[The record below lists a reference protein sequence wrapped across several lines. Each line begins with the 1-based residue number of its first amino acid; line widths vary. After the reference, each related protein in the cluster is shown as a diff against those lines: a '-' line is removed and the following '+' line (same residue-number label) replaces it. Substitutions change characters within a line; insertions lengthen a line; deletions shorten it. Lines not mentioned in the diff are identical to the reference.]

1 MTRVVLV
8 DDTSW
13 FRAAASAV
21 VAATVGFE
29 LAGSASSAA
38 EAERILMDPEVS
50 PDLVLMDVDLGDGSG
65 IDLTASLT
73 RLRPELRIVL
83 MSTTDKADLPAEVE
97 TCGAIGF
104 VPKIDLTPAMLRCH
118 AGVA

>member
-1 MTRVVLV
+1 MTRVFVV

-13 FRAAASAV
+13 FR
-21 VAATVGFE
+21 VAAGAVIAATDGFE
-29 LAGSASSAA
+29 LGGSASSAA
-38 EAERILMDPEVS
+38 EAERILTDPEMS

-65 IDLTASLT
+65 IELTASLT
-73 RLRPELRIVL
+73 SLRPELRIVL
-83 MSTTDKADLPAEVE
+83 MSTLGRADLPDDVD

-118 AGVA
+118 SGGA